1 MAVPTTN
8 VKFSDLQT
16 EFGGVNPIS
25 LSEYYRGAGGG
36 YVPSGTTSSYGT
48 IPTSGQISV
57 GVFRGTVD
65 FVPGSNTFTSN
76 GTFVVPNY
84 GTITIEA
91 WGGGGGGGEATG
103 ATAAVSGQTPAA
115 TTVTGGSVNIS
126 AGGGGGGGYANTSS
140 SPGADGA
147 GGTASGGLTTNTNGA
162 AGTSAGGGTAPSGS
176 VAGGAGGAHGVNIST
191 GSYPGTAGS
200 APGGGGGG
208 GIFEQVFKAGGLVLD
223 SGSGGSGAY
232 VKTVTTSAV
241 TKGATLTITIP
252 PAATGGSAGGAGLV
266 IITYV

>member
-16 EFGGVNPIS
+16 EFGGSNPIS
-25 LSEYYRGAGGG
+25 LGEYRRGGG
-36 YVPSGTTSSYGT
+36 LVPSGTTSDYGT
-48 IPTSGQISV
+48 IPTSNSNISV
-57 GVFRGTVD
+57 GVFRGTVA

-76 GTFVVPNY
+76 GTLVVPSY

-91 WGGGGGGGEATG
+91 WGGGGGGGQAAG
-103 ATAAVSGQTPAA
+103 ASAAVSGETPAA
-115 TTVTGGSVNIS
+115 TTVTGGGVNIS
-126 AGGGGGGGYANTSS
+126 AGGGVGGGYANASF

-176 VAGGAGGAHGVNIST
+176 VAGGAGGAHGQST
-191 GSYPGTAGS
+191 GAGTFPGTAGS

-208 GIFEQVFKAGGLVLD
+208 GEFEQIFKAGGNVFD

-241 TKGATLTITIP
+241 TRGATLTITIP

>member
-1 MAVPTTN
+1 MAVPTTD
-8 VKFSDLQT
+8 VTLGSIQT
-16 EFGGVNPIS
+16 EFGGANPIS
-25 LSEYYRGAGGG
+25 LSEYVRGGL
-36 YVPSGTTSSYGT
+36 YVPSGTTSAYGT
-48 IPTSGQISV
+48 IPTTTSDISM
-57 GVFRGTVD
+57 GVFRGTVA

-76 GTFVVPNY
+76 ATFVVPSY

-91 WGGGGGGGEATG
+91 WGGGGGGGEAAG
-103 ATAAVSGQTPAA
+103 AAAAISGQTPAA
-115 TTVTGGSVNIS
+115 TTITGGSVNIS
-126 AGGGGGGGYANTSS
+126 AGGGGGGGYANASS

-147 GGTASGGLTTNTNGA
+147 GGTASGGLTSNINGA

-176 VAGGAGGAHGVNIST
+176 VAGGAGGAHGINTSAGT
-191 GSYPGTAGS
+191 FPGTAGS

-208 GIFEQVFKAGGLVLD
+208 GKFEQIFKAGGLVFD

-241 TKGATLTITIP
+241 TRGATLTITIP